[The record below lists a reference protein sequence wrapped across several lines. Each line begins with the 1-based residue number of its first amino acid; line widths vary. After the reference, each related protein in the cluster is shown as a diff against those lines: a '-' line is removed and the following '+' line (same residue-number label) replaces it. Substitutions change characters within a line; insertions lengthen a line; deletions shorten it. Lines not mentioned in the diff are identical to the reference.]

1 MKLEVSGFLTSDYT
15 AAAAAKLLH
24 SCPTLCDPIDG
35 SPPGFSAHG
44 VSQERTLERVVIS
57 SSFPTQGLNSHLLHR
72 QAGSSPPIHLRAPV
86 LSRVWLC
93 NPTDCSLPGSS
104 VHEILQA
111 RTLDW
116 VAMPSYRESSPP
128 RDQIHASYVSLALA
142 GRFFITSATW
152 EAHIDFL
159 STQFSR

>member
-1 MKLEVSGFLTSDYT
+1 MKYCCLV
-15 AAAAAKLLH
+15 
-24 SCPTLCDPIDG
+24 CDSMDC

-104 VHEILQA
+104 VHEIPQA
-111 RTLDW
+111 RIPQW
-116 VAMPSYRESSPP
+116 VAMLSSRGSSQP
-128 RDQIHASYVSLALA
+128 RDRTRVSYVSWI
-142 GRFFITSATW
+142 GRRILYRWTTHW
-152 EAHIDFL
+152 EAL
-159 STQFSR
+159 SRLGSPNYEIRTLLTF